1 MLPVKSLLITFVLV
15 TLVTF
20 AQSKWVQVW
29 SDEFNGNS
37 INLNNWRFEEG
48 ILSFLNEL
56 QTFKTFFFN
65 FFMSI

>member
-1 MLPVKSLLITFVLV
+1 MLPVKSLLITFMLV

-29 SDEFNGNS
+29 SDEFDGNS
-37 INLNNWRFEEG
+37 INLNNWQFEEG

-56 QTFKTFFFN
+56 
-65 FFMSI
+65 

>member
-29 SDEFNGNS
+29 SDEFDGNS
-37 INLNNWRFEEG
+37 INLGNWLFNEG
-48 ILSFLNEL
+48 ILSFLDEL
-56 QTFKTFFFN
+56 QTFKTYFLTFP
-65 FFMSI
+65 I